1 MLSILNF
8 CPNPRGNFQLRYA
21 VKLQGNILRRT
32 TNPYTSRI
40 EFRGE
45 PSVNVS
51 LLLMTK
57 EKRQIDNSE
66 ASASNFNKL
75 QKQNFHLSQKDKV
88 ASDDFCLDSDSLQ
101 MRFNDFEFQAD
112 AIQLRRDIE
121 GLLVGY
127 SRDLYEQFQLLKM
140 TDFDSHCNAETGN
153 GISVQV
159 SITVLQQKSNAT
171 IN

>member
-1 MLSILNF
+1 
-8 CPNPRGNFQLRYA
+8 
-21 VKLQGNILRRT
+21 
-32 TNPYTSRI
+32 
-40 EFRGE
+40 
-45 PSVNVS
+45 
-51 LLLMTK
+51 MTK

-88 ASDDFCLDSDSLQ
+88 SSDDFCLDSDSLQ

-140 TDFDSHCNAETGN
+140 TDFDSHCNAEKGN
-153 GISVQV
+153 SISVQV
-159 SITVLQQKSNAT
+159 SITVLQ
-171 IN
+171 